1 MVIYKVRLSLKI
13 MFVNIILLSWI
24 LKMVFMKC
32 YLDLTSKQEFFGGIN
47 EIVKATSPTKK
58 QLDRKEINKQ
68 LKS

>member
-1 MVIYKVRLSLKI
+1 
-13 MFVNIILLSWI
+13 
-24 LKMVFMKC
+24 MVFMKC
-32 YLDLTSKQEFFGGIN
+32 YLDLTSMQEFFGGIN